1 MNIEKIKTVT
11 KLYETG
17 SNNFCGYH
25 VTINNSNKEYSIP
38 NDDGNRHYQAIQEWA
53 KIEGNNIIDPGA

>member
-1 MNIEKIKTVT
+1 MNIEQIKTVT

-38 NDDGNRHYQAIQEWA
+38 NDDGNRHYQAIQECIA
-53 KIEGNNIIDPGA
+53 DGNTDIDNKQE

>member
-1 MNIEKIKTVT
+1 MNIEQIKTVT

-38 NDDGNRHYQAIQEWA
+38 NDDGNRHY
-53 KIEGNNIIDPGA
+53 IEIKKCN

>member
-1 MNIEKIKTVT
+1 MNIEQIKTVT

-17 SNNFCGYH
+17 TNNFCGYH

-53 KIEGNNIIDPGA
+53 AIEGNNIIDPGA